1 MRALVLVAWLV
12 CSPFGDAFLAP
23 LRVHVPSV
31 VTRFSSPSIDTT
43 TPARPDDVSTP
54 SISSLRTVAKSEKFA
69 RLPVW
74 PVWSGVFLFFFSKII
89 GQEAAA
95 KIEDRFGGRVCP
107 NFFNPPESTSPF
119 IMLVHHRHSFAPWD
133 PIRFIQRTFF
143 PEGFP
148 AHPHRGFI
156 TVTYILRGG
165 FEHRDSMGIQQH
177 YGAEKRHKGK
187 HTQWLT
193 TGAGLLHEEMW
204 DIQPDDDGTLPDFL
218 QPSSQELYQL
228 WLNVPSQFK
237 LVAPSVELLGGEEQ
251 TPTVAENA
259 DGAGTTRTIVI
270 AGEHGGK
277 TASVETYS
285 TLSILHVMME
295 KGSIWKHKM
304 PPSHRTGIIYVRR
317 GSITIAGQRIPTH
330 HTAYLGE
337 YGSDLLVEA
346 GANDETDFLFLAGEP
361 LNEPVAAQGSMVMN
375 SSDEINRAYA
385 DYQALQMGAPWDE
398 KLTDEEW
405 LHHASKYPSRYKPD
419 PHTVVEEQ

>member
-1 MRALVLVAWLV
+1 
-12 CSPFGDAFLAP
+12 
-23 LRVHVPSV
+23 
-31 VTRFSSPSIDTT
+31 
-43 TPARPDDVSTP
+43 
-54 SISSLRTVAKSEKFA
+54 
-69 RLPVW
+69 
-74 PVWSGVFLFFFSKII
+74 
-89 GQEAAA
+89 
-95 KIEDRFGGRVCP
+95 
-107 NFFNPPESTSPF
+107 
-119 IMLVHHRHSFAPWD
+119 
-133 PIRFIQRTFF
+133 
-143 PEGFP
+143 
-148 AHPHRGFI
+148 
-156 TVTYILRGG
+156 
-165 FEHRDSMGIQQH
+165 MGIQQH

>member
-1 MRALVLVAWLV
+1 MRRFFVLASLSLTP
-12 CSPFGDAFLAP
+12 CDAFLAP
-23 LRVHVPSV
+23 ASPVVVRSPSA
-31 VTRFSSPSIDTT
+31 RFSSS
-43 TPARPDDVSTP
+43 PATESDANVAAPTP
-54 SISSLRTVAKSEKFA
+54 SRTSLRRVKSTEKFA

-74 PVWSGVFLFFFSKII
+74 PVWSGVALFFLSKLI
-89 GQEAAA
+89 GEETAA
-95 KIEDRFGGRVCP
+95 KLEDKIGGRVCP

-133 PIRFIQRTFF
+133 PIRYIQRTFF
-143 PEGFP
+143 PEGFG
-148 AHPHRGFI
+148 AHAHRGFI
-156 TVTYILRGG
+156 TLTYILQGG
-165 FEHRDSMGIQQH
+165 FKHRDSMGIKQY

-187 HTQWLT
+187 HSQWLT

-204 DIQPDDDGTLPDFL
+204 DIQPDDEGVLPKFL

-237 LVAPSVELLGGEEQ
+237 LVPPKVELLGGDEQ
-251 TPTVAENA
+251 TPTVVENT

-285 TLSILHVMME
+285 DLAILHVMME
-295 KGSIWKHKM
+295 KGSTWKHLM
-304 PPSHRTGIIYVRR
+304 PQSHRTGVIYIRR

-337 YGSDLLVEA
+337 YGSDLVVEA
-346 GANDETDFLFLAGEP
+346 EGDDEADFLLLAGEP

-375 SSDEINRAYA
+375 TGDEINRAYA

-405 LHHASKYPSRYKPD
+405 LQHVKKYPSQYKPASRD
-419 PHTVVEEQ
+419 LFEEI